1 MTSRKLTNIDIITK
15 DFNKLENYA
24 TNYIYKK
31 YIEVNHVSNSN
42 TSKTI
47 ETSET
52 SETSETTD
60 LLVDKD
66 SNYKYSR
73 KPNCSLEYK
82 LYRDRIFNKD
92 RKSIIKQDEVLKDD
106 LTKMSLADKEW
117 EKQTNTNTFTRKG
130 TNSYPDIKR
139 CSYIRKHKNKLMR
152 CKNSILNDDEDV
164 CKCHLITP
172 NIYYDMDYELL
183 KKIKT

>member
-1 MTSRKLTNIDIITK
+1 MTSRELTNIDIITK
-15 DFNKLENYA
+15 EFNKLENYA

-31 YIEVNHVSNSN
+31 YIEMNPVSNSN
-42 TSKTI
+42 
-47 ETSET
+47 
-52 SETSETTD
+52 TSETTD

-117 EKQTNTNTFTRKG
+117 EKQTNTNTFIRKG

-172 NIYYDMDYELL
+172 NIYYDMYYELL
-183 KKIKT
+183 EKIKHKKIKI